1 MPDMAIALAKQVYDT
16 LLELK
21 SSGLSYRCAIRYG
34 VLLHSGYEP
43 PQAERNWIL
52 SGDRPPRLWEIDDNE
67 MECEQPHGYSA
78 PGLCWCP
85 VSRVPAQLDYAM
97 SYCDNDGNVLADQ
110 EWS

>member
-1 MPDMAIALAKQVYDT
+1 M
-16 LLELK
+16 
-21 SSGLSYRCAIRYG
+21 
-34 VLLHSGYEP
+34 LLHSGHEL

-85 VSRVPAQLDYAM
+85 IQSDSAQLDYAM
-97 SYCDNDGNVLADQ
+97 SFCDNDGNVFAEQ
-110 EWS
+110 EGYVDV